1 MADEE
6 SNSNI
11 SQSSEEKDDAL
22 INELPSALFWDAMEI
37 RKWQGFWFEPGLIKC
52 AMKFSSSFQAGN
64 DDVLLASAPKTGTT
78 WLKALCLCILHQNHN
93 IPENED
99 LLTKDNPQFHVQTVE
114 SSIYSTKPTP
124 DLYSTPSPR
133 LIHSHLP
140 FHFLPNSI
148 INSNCKIVCV
158 ARNPKDTL
166 VSLWHFFNSIFRGN
180 QEPYPLEKAVDE
192 FCTGVHQYGP
202 YFENVLGY
210 WLESQK
216 RPEKILFL
224 KYEEMIKD
232 PKEQVRKLG
241 LFLGKPFE
249 KEEDL
254 EKVVW
259 RCSLERLRN
268 LEVNKNGSVIYGVP
282 NASYFRKGI
291 VGDWKNYLNP
301 EMENRINQTT
311 HLKFKDSRLEFEEL
325 LES

>member
-11 SQSSEEKDDAL
+11 IDSSQSSEEKDDAL

-37 RKWQGFWFEPGLIKC
+37 RKWKGFWFEPGLIKC

-78 WLKALCLCILHQNHN
+78 WLKALSLCILHQNHN

-99 LLTKDNPQFHVQTVE
+99 LLTKDNPQFHVQTIE
-114 SSIYSTKPTP
+114 SSIYATKPTP

-133 LIHSHLP
+133 LLHTHLP

-224 KYEEMIKD
+224 KYDEMIKD

-282 NASYFRKGI
+282 NDSYFRKGI

-301 EMENRINQTT
+301 EMEDRINQTT
-311 HLKFKDSRLEFEEL
+311 HLKFKDSGLEFET
-325 LES
+325 